1 LPKQRNNPLDEI
13 HFELVSRQPDHRPA
27 CEHGFEILLG
37 VLRVAAAPV
46 VPATAGDED
55 SAFDFD
61 ERSAS
66 HVCEVGAPP
75 TGSMEPHFPLQRRT
89 LRHPPEQ
96 QKP

>member
-1 LPKQRNNPLDEI
+1 LPKQRDNPLDEI

-37 VLRVAAAPV
+37 VLRVATAPV
-46 VPATAGDED
+46 VPATAGEED

-61 ERSAS
+61 QGPAS
-66 HVCEVGAPP
+66 HVCEVSAPP

-89 LRHPPEQ
+89 LCHPPEQ